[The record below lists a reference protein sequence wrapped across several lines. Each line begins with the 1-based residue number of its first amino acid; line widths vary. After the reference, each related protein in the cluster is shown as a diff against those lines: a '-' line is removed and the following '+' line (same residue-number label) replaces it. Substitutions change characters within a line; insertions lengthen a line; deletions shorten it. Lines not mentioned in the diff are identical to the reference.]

1 MIFALYQFTTMPLK
15 IFLSIA
21 IALHVSFVIAQEEI
35 SDKERKHF
43 LSGTFSYG
51 IVPAG
56 SAEDNIT
63 DGHLVPAIGF
73 DYLYRVASKW
83 EVGIVADYELATY
96 VIPRKENLK
105 RERAFIVSALTAYNI
120 FPTWSAFAG
129 VGIELEKHKNFAIIR
144 LGTEY
149 SIALKNR
156 WVIPIGIFVD
166 FKEGYESYSVGAGI
180 GRSF

>member
-1 MIFALYQFTTMPLK
+1 MPVK
-15 IFLSIA
+15 FFLSIVLSLQICFA
-21 IALHVSFVIAQEEI
+21 FAQEEENE
-35 SDKERKHF
+35 KERKHF

-56 SAEDNIT
+56 SAEDNLT

-73 DYLYRVASKW
+73 DYLYRVAPKW

-96 VIPRKENLK
+96 IIPRKENLK

-120 FPTWSAFAG
+120 FPTWSVFAG
-129 VGIELEKHKNFAIIR
+129 VGVELEKHKSFAIIR

-149 SIALKNR
+149 SIPLKNR
-156 WVIPIGIFVD
+156 WVIPIGVFVD
-166 FKEGYESYSVGAGI
+166 FKEGYESYSVGLGI